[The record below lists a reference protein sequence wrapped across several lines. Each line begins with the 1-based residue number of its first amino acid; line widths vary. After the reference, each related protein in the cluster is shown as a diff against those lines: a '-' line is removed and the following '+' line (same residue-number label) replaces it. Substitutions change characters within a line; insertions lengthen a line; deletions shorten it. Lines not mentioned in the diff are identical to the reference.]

1 MSAWGRYIDRY
12 ADLPDSIPQHL
23 ECYIGLSRAGIFDEA
38 DRLFSQTLCRF
49 VEHPP
54 VFFERADSLLNQ
66 GKYGALS
73 HFLATS
79 APRFEPDTDQSRLLT
94 LMRHLAKIYVSG
106 ALLPALWAAREAKNS
121 LRSQAQWNQ
130 SSVYQACLLIL

>member
-12 ADLPDSIPQHL
+12 PNLPKSIPQHL
-23 ECYIGLSRAGIFDEA
+23 ECYVGLSRAGTFVEA
-38 DRLFSQTLCRF
+38 DRLFSQILCRF

-54 VFFERADSLLNQ
+54 VFFERAGALLNQ
-66 GKYGALS
+66 GRFGDLS

-94 LMRHLAKIYVSG
+94 LMKHLAKIYVSG
-106 ALLPALWAAREAKNS
+106 ALLPALSAAREFKKS
-121 LRSQAQWNQ
+121 LPSQAQWKQ
-130 SSVYQACLLIL
+130 CSAYQVCLLIL